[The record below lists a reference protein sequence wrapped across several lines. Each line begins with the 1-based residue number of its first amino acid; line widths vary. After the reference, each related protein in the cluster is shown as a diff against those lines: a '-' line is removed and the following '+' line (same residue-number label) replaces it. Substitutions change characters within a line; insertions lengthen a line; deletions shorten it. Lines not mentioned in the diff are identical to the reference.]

1 MRTFIYI
8 AGLSLAFLWLLG
20 CTRTQ
25 THQAWSSVDSWFRPP
40 NEWSRFRQAQGL
52 PDSDILE
59 VARERMAAAEEQ
71 LHDVA
76 SVEISAE
83 RATEFTGRPVS
94 PRAGSSLFLVRAV
107 YLNRSTGK
115 FIVVP
120 VGNELLVEHGSL
132 GRSAVP
138 MKRQALI
145 LRLSQKPERVYVSC
159 SMDE

>member
-1 MRTFIYI
+1 
-8 AGLSLAFLWLLG
+8 
-20 CTRTQ
+20 
-25 THQAWSSVDSWFRPP
+25 
-40 NEWSRFRQAQGL
+40 
-52 PDSDILE
+52 
-59 VARERMAAAEEQ
+59 MAAAEEQ